1 MSVLS
6 PTISKLYT
14 PPTCTLEV
22 TAKASP
28 LSRWTRTPVIQ
39 SLQFLLSFDSSDQ
52 RTREPIEIY
61 GDQTQ
66 LWALTETVTQY
77 IQTVLASR
85 AAELSLSGSQLEPPA
100 PAPDEATAELALHLH
115 SLLTHELKLGSLA
128 TAQSGPSLLLK
139 VSQLYDLAAAL
150 EDCTADLQQM
160 PSLIAAKRPAAVMPL
175 LRSAAVVLLTVGV
188 GTAAWRLFQTGPVA
202 VNPSASNSKTAM
214 APSAPSAFPSV
225 PSPLPSAPSRPLN
238 LPSIQPPTRSGN
250 SITAKSE
257 ENQTLSQT
265 ESSSSAKP
273 PRLEQS
279 RTTATAPP
287 PQSIA
292 GLPSIELN
300 PSAPSTAES
309 QADAAAPF
317 SVSGSAARSKAP
329 SQAFKAAP
337 APQKATGQSTL
348 FDTTPQVA
356 EVRNYVASRWQ
367 PSSLPQK
374 NLEYRVTV
382 NADGSLGAVE
392 PLGASAQQYLNQVPL
407 PQPSSTFV
415 SASGARSNIRLLLRQ
430 DGAVQ
435 TFLDGAGQ

>member
-39 SLQFLLSFDSSDQ
+39 SLQFLLSFDSSAQ
-52 RTREPIEIY
+52 RAREPIEIY

-66 LWALTETVTQY
+66 LSALTETVTQY

-85 AAELSLSGSQLEPPA
+85 ATDLSLSGSQTEPSA
-100 PAPDEATAELALHLH
+100 PAPDEATAELALHPH

-139 VSQLYDLAAAL
+139 VSQLYDLATAL

-175 LRSAAVVLLTVGV
+175 LRSAAVVLLTVGL

-202 VNPSASNSKTAM
+202 VSPSASNSKTAM
-214 APSAPSAFPSV
+214 APSAPSTFASV

-238 LPSIQPPTRSGN
+238 LPAIQPPTRSGN
-250 SITAKSE
+250 SIAAKSE
-257 ENQTLSQT
+257 ENQTPSQT
-265 ESSSSAKP
+265 ESSSSAKS
-273 PRLEQS
+273 PRLGQS

-292 GLPSIELN
+292 GLPSELN
-300 PSAPSTAES
+300 PSAPNTAES
-309 QADAAAPF
+309 QTDAAAPS
-317 SVSGSAARSKAP
+317 SVSESAVRSRAL

-337 APQKATGQSTL
+337 APQKAAGQSTL
-348 FDTTPQVA
+348 FDTIPQVA
-356 EVRNYVASRWQ
+356 EVRDYVASRWQ

-407 PQPSSTFV
+407 PQPSSAFV
-415 SASGARSNIRLLLRQ
+415 SASGTRSNIRLLLRQ